1 METFANSAE
10 ENERIFQEASI
21 QASYTC
27 QMPMEIIKVFNS
39 VIATLGNFSLS
50 TGKTKAKKTF
60 NLSAV

>member
-27 QMPMEIIKVFNS
+27 PMPMEIIKVFNS

-50 TGKTKAKKTF
+50 TAQ
-60 NLSAV
+60 